1 MKLSDVVS
9 AAGLTLYP
17 KIALVLFLLAF
28 AIVVVRILLPGRRA
42 QWARHAAL
50 PLEDVNDR
58 FDAARADAARAATSR
73 ATTSRAAERRGGVA
87 TRED

>member
-9 AAGLTLYP
+9 AAGLTIYP

-58 FDAARADAARAATSR
+58 FDTARATG
-73 ATTSRAAERRGGVA
+73 RRGTA